1 MDAIRQEGG
10 RTNQKARTR
19 LAITR
24 AAGEMVAAGLSPTVA
39 EAADA
44 AGVSRATAYRY
55 FSNQEALLL
64 EVLLDA
70 SVPDMEAVITSVERS
85 HDVEARLLAVVRAAV
100 DLYISNEPAFRAMLR
115 GSLEQV
121 SERRLR
127 GGRRMGWIERAL
139 EPVRAELPEQ
149 TFSRLV
155 SGLSILCGIES
166 LIVLRDVVGI
176 DDEAEIL
183 RITESSAL
191 AMLRGT
197 LRQE

>member
-1 MDAIRQEGG
+1 MNAIRQEGG

-24 AAGEMVAAGLSPTVA
+24 AAGDLVAAGLSPTVA

-55 FSNQEALLL
+55 FSTQEALLL
-64 EVLLDA
+64 EVLLDS
-70 SVPDMEAVITSVERS
+70 SVPDMEAVITGVEQS
-85 HDVEARLLAVVRAAV
+85 DDVEARLLAVIHAAV
-100 DLYISNEPAFRAMLR
+100 DLYMTNEPAFRAMLR

-139 EPVRAELPEQ
+139 EPVRADLPKQ
-149 TFSRLV
+149 DFTRLV
-155 SGLSILCGIES
+155 SGLSVLCGIET

-176 DDEAEIL
+176 DDDAEIL
-183 RITESSAL
+183 NVVETSAL

>member
-1 MDAIRQEGG
+1 MNAIRQEGG

-24 AAGEMVAAGLSPTVA
+24 AAGDLVAAGLSPTVA

-55 FSNQEALLL
+55 FSTQEALLL
-64 EVLLDA
+64 EVLLDS
-70 SVPDMEAVITSVERS
+70 SVPDMEAVITGVEQS
-85 HDVEARLLAVVRAAV
+85 DDVEARLLAVIHAAV
-100 DLYISNEPAFRAMLR
+100 DLYMTNEPAFRAMLR

-127 GGRRMGWIERAL
+127 GGRRMGWLERAL
-139 EPVRAELPEQ
+139 EPLRADLPKQ
-149 TFSRLV
+149 DFTRLV
-155 SGLSILCGIES
+155 SGLSVLCGIET

-176 DDEAEIL
+176 DDDAEIL
-183 RITESSAL
+183 NVVETSAL